1 MTAPYKAMQMKPIN
15 PMGVSNKGEL
25 SFDAASPAVVKS
37 TIPAKA
43 DAKSSMHDGPFGGK
57 NPA

>member
-1 MTAPYKAMQMKPIN
+1 MTAPYKATQMKPIN

-25 SFDAASPAVVKS
+25 AFDRYDGPVAKS
-37 TIPAKA
+37 TIPSKA
-43 DAKSSMHDGPFGGK
+43 DAKSSMIDGPFGGK

>member
-1 MTAPYKAMQMKPIN
+1 MKPIN

-25 SFDAASPAVVKS
+25 TFDRYDGPVAKS
-37 TIPAKA
+37 TIPSKA

-57 NPA
+57 KPA